1 MRAAFVT
8 SHLPKGRLV
17 VGERPMPRPSA
28 DEVLVR
34 VIAAAVNPVDW
45 KMWNGMLRP
54 ALEMRFPQVLGLD
67 VSGVVAQAPKGSR
80 FSVGDEVFAAT
91 PRRPSTFAEHVA
103 IPESALA
110 HKPAR
115 IDHVQAASLPVAALT
130 AWQALHEIARVRPG
144 ERVFVQAGGGG
155 FGSIAVQVAAI
166 LGASVTTTAS
176 ARHHALLSRLGVD
189 RIIDYTS
196 EDYARVAGEH
206 DVAVESLDA
215 EVERTLGIV
224 RAGGR
229 FVSVVGPADRRML
242 EDMGLPGPLA
252 WAVGGVMRRKIAAR
266 AARRGI
272 SYDALYVRADGAQLA
287 RIAELVDA
295 RRLVPNVGA
304 TYALDDVG
312 RAIELVHS
320 GRAAGKVVIRV
331 AV

>member
-17 VGERPMPRPSA
+17 VGEQPDPRPRA
-28 DEVLVR
+28 GEVVVR
-34 VIAAAVNPVDW
+34 VVAAAVNPVDW
-45 KMWNGMLRP
+45 KMWKGMLRP
-54 ALEMRFPQVLGLD
+54 ALSMHFPQVLGID
-67 VSGVVAQAPKGSR
+67 VSGVVVEAPPGSR
-80 FSVGDEVFAAT
+80 FRVGDAVFAAT

-103 IPESALA
+103 VPESALA

-130 AWQALHEIARVRPG
+130 AWQAFHEIARLRPG

-176 ARHHALLSRLGVD
+176 ARHHALLSHLGVD
-189 RIIDYTS
+189 RIIDYTKD
-196 EDYARVAGEH
+196 DYARVAGEH
-206 DVAVESLDA
+206 DVAIESLDA

-224 RAGGR
+224 RDGGR
-229 FVSVVGPADRRML
+229 LVSVVGPADRRML
-242 EDMGLPGPLA
+242 EDMGLPAPLA
-252 WAVGGVMRRKIAAR
+252 WAIGGVLAHKIEKR
-266 AARRGI
+266 AARRGV

-295 RRLVPNVGA
+295 GQLVPNVGA
-304 TYALDDVG
+304 TYALDDVAE
-312 RAIELVHS
+312 AIELVRS
-320 GRAAGKVVIRV
+320 GRAAGKVVVRV
-331 AV
+331 AA